1 MAKVKKSASKAQPIA
16 DKWGPSEWFGH
27 DILAMSQAHRLAIAK
42 AALLPQQQAKQPCPY
57 LSAVTGNALLCSKQ
71 GGVCS
76 VQRYSNGATGAIS
89 LAGHK
94 VAICPS
100 RLVSKDVLNAIA
112 TKVLGVST
120 GTFLVK
126 EVPYSVSLTK
136 TLKGGE
142 PAAAGRIDWLLV
154 DGSNPAR
161 FCAVETQSVYMSGKS
176 QDSTFAAFVKSSGAM
191 AMPPDYR
198 HPDYKS
204 SVPKRLAPQLESKA
218 RHLSSTSR
226 KTVVLVDEFVRAN
239 MSTLQEISVPQAFA
253 NDPVKAEK
261 HKLNGCE
268 VIFAIVSLNTGKLTI
283 VEYLYCTVTAA
294 KDALSAV
301 SAMSHQDFE
310 AIVYQLVC
318 PTGKAGKPKAPRADK
333 VFKIS

>member
-1 MAKVKKSASKAQPIA
+1 MKTPLRKSPTAKIST

-27 DILAMSQAHRLAIAK
+27 DIQAVSDPERLQLAED
-42 AALLPQQQAKQPCPY
+42 ALLPNKVVNRPCPF
-57 LSAVTGNALLCSKQ
+57 LEALTAQSYGCSKS

-76 VQRYSNGATGAIS
+76 VQRYSLDSSGQIS
-89 LAGHK
+89 LLGHK

-100 RLVSKDVLNAIA
+100 RLVSQSVLAAIAKKVLNLD
-112 TKVLGVST
+112 VGVI
-120 GTFLVK
+120 LVK

-136 TLKGGE
+136 TNKSGE

-154 DGSNPAR
+154 DDSNPNR

-176 QDSTFAAFVKSSGAM
+176 QDATFAAFVAAGGQI

-239 MSTLQEISVPQAFA
+239 MSALQEVAVPNAYA
-253 NDPVKAEK
+253 SDPVKAEQ

-268 VIFAIVSLNTGKLTI
+268 VIFAIVTLTDGSLTI
-283 VEYLYCTVTAA
+283 SEFLYCSISSAR
-294 KDALSAV
+294 DALNAV
-301 SAMSHQDFE
+301 AAMSHSDFE
-310 AIVYQLVC
+310 KTVVGIVR
-318 PTGKAGKPKAPRADK
+318 PTTKTGKVKLQRADK
-333 VFKIS
+333 VFKLS